1 VWKRIITVFEKG
13 PFLMEIKP
21 KFVLSIQ

>member
-1 VWKRIITVFEKG
+1 
-13 PFLMEIKP
+13 MEIKP